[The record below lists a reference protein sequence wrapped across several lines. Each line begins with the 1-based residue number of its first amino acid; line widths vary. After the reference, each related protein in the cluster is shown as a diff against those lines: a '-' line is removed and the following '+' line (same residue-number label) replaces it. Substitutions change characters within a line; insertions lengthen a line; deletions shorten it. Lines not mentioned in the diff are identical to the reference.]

1 MDKLVVNKIYP
12 TDLTD
17 SQWNLIKDFFA
28 LPKQTGRPRE
38 VEFRQIVNAILFL
51 LFTGCQWRFIAKD
64 YPKWQTVYY
73 YFAKWKHDGTWFRIH
88 ETLRAQERVRQ
99 GKNKHPTAGS
109 LDSQTVKT
117 TALPSSRGFD
127 AGKKIMGRKRHLLV
141 DTLGLMIAVCVTT
154 ACIQD
159 RDGLKKLLRAFGL
172 HRKKLRKIWVDGGYR
187 GQIIEWVKERF
198 SYCLEVVLRSDDVTG
213 FVVLPKRWI
222 VERTFAWLSNY
233 RRLSKDYERYPKTS
247 ETMIQ
252 IAMIRLMLRRL
263 QPL

>member
-1 MDKLVVNKIYP
+1 MTQNYQ
-12 TDLTD
+12 TDITD
-17 SQWNLIKDFFA
+17 SQWNHIKDFFP

-51 LFTGCQWRFIAKD
+51 LVSGCQWRMMPKE
-64 YPKWQTVYY
+64 YPKWQTVYH
-73 YFAKWKHDGTWFRIH
+73 YFAKWKCDGTWFRIH
-88 ETLRAQERVRQ
+88 ETLRAQERKRH
-99 GKNKHPTAGS
+99 GRNKHPTAGAA
-109 LDSQTVKT
+109 DSQTVKT
-117 TALPSSRGFD
+117 TAVPSAGGFD
-127 AGKKIMGRKRHLLV
+127 AGKKIMGRKRHILV

-154 ACIQD
+154 ACVQD
-159 RDGLKKLLRAFGL
+159 RDGLKKLLKTFGL

-187 GQIIEWVKERF
+187 GAIIDWVRQRF
-198 SYCLEVVLRSDDVTG
+198 RFCLEVVLRSDDVKG

-222 VERTFAWLSNY
+222 VERAFAWLNNH
-233 RRLSKDYERYPKTS
+233 RRLSKDYERYPTTS